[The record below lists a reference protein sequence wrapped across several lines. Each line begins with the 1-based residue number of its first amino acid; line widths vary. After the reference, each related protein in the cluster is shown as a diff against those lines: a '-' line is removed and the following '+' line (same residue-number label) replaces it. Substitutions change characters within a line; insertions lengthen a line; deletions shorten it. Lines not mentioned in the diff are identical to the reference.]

1 MKKYAFM
8 IFASL
13 FIFNAAIIA
22 QEMAAPASPPM
33 MMKKEMRIE
42 HHHGIVTPLMRADKM
57 AKTLGLTDAEKAKV
71 KELFEKQDAARIK
84 MADEVYK
91 IKQEM
96 KVKFENARKANEADL
111 EKIIGKDKFE
121 KLQALKTEGKK
132 KMEDHRSM
140 MKKHFNPQG
149 RTIIQKEE
157 NIEK

>member
-1 MKKYAFM
+1 M

-13 FIFNAAIIA
+13 FIFSAAIIA
-22 QEMAAPASPPM
+22 QETAAPTAPQM
-33 MMKKEMRIE
+33 IMRKEMRVE
-42 HHHGIVTPLMRADKM
+42 HHHGIVTPQMRADKM
-57 AKTLGLTDAEKAKV
+57 AKTLGLTDAEKSKV

-96 KVKFENARKANEADL
+96 RVKFENARKANEADL

-132 KMEDHRSM
+132 KMEDHRGM
-140 MKKHFNPQG
+140 MKKHSSTQN

-157 NIEK
+157 NMEK